1 MTESTTVAV
10 VEPQPRLAVRV
21 SAMVATLGLDVW
33 DGEGIP
39 DVAVVA
45 VDSIDEEWADEVAR
59 WIDEEEGP
67 IVLLTGVSARRLA
80 EQGHARIRQRLVRPF
95 DLEALGLALQ
105 SALSGDLGDATGP
118 VGVEAVATLPEEG
131 DIEVEAD
138 DIEIVV
144 EHADDSEL
152 QQATERIRVL
162 AMTIAEQVPAWA
174 ALDRETRYREIA
186 VLLGINP

>member
-1 MTESTTVAV
+1 M
-10 VEPQPRLAVRV
+10 
-21 SAMVATLGLDVW
+21 
-33 DGEGIP
+33 
-39 DVAVVA
+39 
-45 VDSIDEEWADEVAR
+45 
-59 WIDEEEGP
+59 
-67 IVLLTGVSARRLA
+67 
-80 EQGHARIRQRLVRPF
+80 RPF